1 MVFPSTTVVALLLVI
16 TTLTMGVLMLAI
28 MGASVKKE
36 GRQQSIR
43 LVATHMPPE
52 MKLERGRRW
61 HCFLSHTWASAQE

>member
-1 MVFPSTTVVALLLVI
+1 MVFPSTTVVALPLVI

-28 MGASVKKE
+28 MVGIVKKE

-43 LVATHMPPE
+43 LVSTRMQLE